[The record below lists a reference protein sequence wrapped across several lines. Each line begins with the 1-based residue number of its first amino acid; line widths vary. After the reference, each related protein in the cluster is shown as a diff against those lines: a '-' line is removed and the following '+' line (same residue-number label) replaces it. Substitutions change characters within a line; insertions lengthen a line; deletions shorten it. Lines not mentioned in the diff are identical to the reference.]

1 LTALLVLVTIAMS
14 LAIAAKAKLV
24 DVGYQDFSVLLICV
38 SSVVVLLRY
47 DLLLFDRLGCDRR
60 SNSLGGV

>member
-1 LTALLVLVTIAMS
+1 MTALLVLVTIAMS